1 MIITSVILEDIV
13 SKIISAQKIPIP
25 RDWTL
30 DSMSDSEVLRRP
42 RKQLRCSICNKLI
55 ARKKGEDR
63 KCCAW
68 CKQDYLGLG
77 SRKWVKARNLTR
89 EQKIEYLKVRAKI
102 RKKKY
107 ET

>member
-1 MIITSVILEDIV
+1 
-13 SKIISAQKIPIP
+13 
-25 RDWTL
+25 
-30 DSMSDSEVLRRP
+30 MSTPAIHHWE

-55 ARKKGEDR
+55 AQMKDTDR

-68 CKQDYLGLG
+68 CKQDYQAIW
-77 SRKWVKARNLTR
+77 SRKWVISQNLSK
-89 EQKIEYLKVRAKI
+89 EQVIEYLKVRAKA